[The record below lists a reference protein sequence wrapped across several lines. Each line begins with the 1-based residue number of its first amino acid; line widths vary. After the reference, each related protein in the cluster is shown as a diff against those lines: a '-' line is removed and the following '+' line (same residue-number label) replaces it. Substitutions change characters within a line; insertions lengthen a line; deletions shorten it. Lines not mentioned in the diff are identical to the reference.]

1 MTEEIEIADDPD
13 QVVSEREVFEDGEQS
28 KSIDEF
34 SLITMISLV
43 TIVLFMIG
51 LSIALMVYNR
61 FKMLKKE
68 AM

>member
-1 MTEEIEIADDPD
+1 MTEETEIADDPD
-13 QVVSEREVFEDGEQS
+13 QVVSEREVFEDGGQS

>member
-1 MTEEIEIADDPD
+1 MTEETEIADDPD
-13 QVVSEREVFEDGEQS
+13 QVVSEREVFEDGGQS

-34 SLITMISLV
+34 SLITIISLV
-43 TIVLFMIG
+43 TLVLFMIG